1 MRKIVL
7 GLLFLFV
14 LTACGDSKGEGLT
27 TKDLAIQKV
36 DDSKAKVQYGMSR
49 TEAEEVLGKGE
60 DKGIANSVA
69 YESGVGIMY
78 REEKVA
84 GITLGKESKDAY
96 ETAGGFKIG
105 MSKDEFKQIYGDQYL
120 KDMESNLDYAYD
132 ANNKRYLQEKEWVA
146 KSEDDTKIYVI
157 SGMFNGKGEADGIVL
172 VDKRMTMTFR

>member
-1 MRKIVL
+1 MRKIVFVF
-7 GLLFLFV
+7 LFLFV
-14 LTACGDSKGEGLT
+14 LTACGDSKDGVT

-36 DDSKAKVQYGMSR
+36 NDSKAVVQYGMSR

-60 DKGIANSVA
+60 DKGIANAVN
-69 YESGVGIMY
+69 YDSGVSIMY
-78 REEKVA
+78 REDKVA

-105 MSKDEFKQIYGDQYL
+105 MSKDDFKQVYGDQYL

-132 ANNKRYLQEKEWVA
+132 SRNKRYLQEKEWAA

-157 SGMFNGKGEADGIVL
+157 SAMFDGKGVANGIVL